1 MTRERLHTVEDKEFY
16 NKGTCESWI
25 PLFSNAAVLDED
37 YRLKYEP
44 RLLDLNKNNSHDMPD
59 ASYAHTYSIARL
71 HPFRLYQRTPRY
83 ARSAAMN
90 E

>member
-37 YRLKYEP
+37 YRLKNEP
-44 RLLDLNKNNSHDMPD
+44 RLLYLNKKNIHDMP
-59 ASYAHTYSIARL
+59 AISYTHIFHSPAPSFPPLSTHAPQR
-71 HPFRLYQRTPRY
+71 PFRRY
-83 ARSAAMN
+83 

>member
-37 YRLKYEP
+37 YRLKNEP
-44 RLLDLNKNNSHDMPD
+44 KLLDLNKKQHS
-59 ASYAHTYSIARL
+59 
-71 HPFRLYQRTPRY
+71 
-83 ARSAAMN
+83 
-90 E
+90 